1 MTPLALNPA
10 PVNVK
15 PPIVTFESP
24 LFVKVTFNVL
34 LFPSFTLP
42 KFRLVGLAASSCVAG
57 APVPLNETA
66 RGEIAPLLTRET
78 APVTVAAE
86 VGANAALKVVL
97 APAAIVAGVARPLR
111 LKPVPEAVAADIV
124 TLAVPVFFSV
134 MVCELLLPMTTLPKL
149 TLDGVAVSWP

>member
-1 MTPLALNPA
+1 MTAGDPGALLAMEMLPA
-10 PVNVK
+10 ALPV
-15 PPIVTFESP
+15 
-24 LFVKVTFNVL
+24 
-34 LFPSFTLP
+34 
-42 KFRLVGLAASSCVAG
+42 
-57 APVPLNETA
+57 
-66 RGEIAPLLTRET
+66 
-78 APVTVAAE
+78 E